1 MRYNDAIREIQ
12 YDRNKK
18 FVLVGE
24 ELYLK
29 EQFEQF
35 LIKAHTEANLLV
47 FYPGEELEA
56 KSALYSVGLF
66 DQRIIVLRYFDQMKN
81 KGFPDLIREFNDYLI
96 VTLSDQVN
104 LKNSIITSVLGYSVP
119 VQCNKMPEYGADYSS
134 WILSYGTEKGYL
146 FVDGAEDAL
155 YRKVGPDLM
164 TLLNELSKLMIYKQE
179 TKTLYPEDIDK
190 IVADSAT
197 SSAYEILDNMLRK
210 DIPKTLKS
218 FDQYLRSNDEVL
230 DLVRFLGH
238 YLEKMYRILL
248 MDEQKISADGMA
260 GILNIPPMLLKT
272 RYLPRSKSLG
282 RDRIG
287 KWYGDIAA
295 MDAAVRIFK
304 GDTKILFMK
313 FIISALIG

>member
-1 MRYNDAIREIQ
+1 VRYNDAIREVQ
-12 YDRNKK
+12 YDRNKR

-35 LIKAHTEANLLV
+35 LIKAHPEANLLV

-56 KSALYSVGLF
+56 KSALFSAGLF

-81 KGFPDLIREFNDYLI
+81 KEFPDLIRGFDDYLL

-104 LKNSIITSVLGYSVP
+104 LKNSIITSVLGYSIP
-119 VQCNKMPEYGADYSS
+119 VQCNKMSEHDASYPS
-134 WILSYGTEKGYL
+134 WILSHGTEKG
-146 FVDGAEDAL
+146 FVFIDGAEDVL

-179 TKTLYPEDIDK
+179 TKTIYPEDIDK
-190 IVADSAT
+190 VVADSAT
-197 SSAYEILDNMLRK
+197 SSAYEVLDNMLRK
-210 DIPKTLKS
+210 DISKTLLS
-218 FDQYLRSNDEVL
+218 FEKFLRSSEEVL
-230 DLVRFLGH
+230 DLVLFLGR
-238 YLEKMYRILL
+238 YLEKIYRILL
-248 MDEQKISADGMA
+248 MDEQKMTADGIA
-260 GILNIPPMLLKT
+260 SIVGIPPMLLKT

-282 RDRIG
+282 KERIG

-304 GDTKILFMK
+304 GDEKILFTK
-313 FIISALIG
+313 FIISALT